1 MTSQVIPIS
10 RLNLE
15 PETVKCPAC
24 QHVGKSIR
32 VMETTSNGQATASCL
47 MGILACLACNC
58 GYMTAPTYYFLSHY
72 CSRCGIRFVIVPWY
86 DNPILHLER
95 SLLVDAEST
104 EKGDSGRKIMPSP
117 LGTPPQFNEELLRN
131 FATRFISS
139 TPSLTLEILLQG
151 DRKFPS
157 QATDVA
163 SSKKLYDITWPGLA
177 AGDPVEYT
185 PGEPMTATPAKPDS
199 KQIKSMASWDPSK
212 STPHIRVSTAD
223 GVNREVAT
231 AQVFATSR
239 DYILHT
245 PTTGP
250 DGVVSYV
257 SRRSGIKGKI
267 SSKSGYMVWSS
278 CAGPLAWIVRSVQ
291 DKEMQKTSRRI
302 VLMDAYDRLVGIIS
316 STDNEESVRL
326 KIYGDFSSELVGEI
340 LASFSA
346 VSYTIWNYSR
356 LEGTDEG
363 WGVAAGAMSVA
374 GLGLALAGI

>member
-1 MTSQVIPIS
+1 MASQVIPIS

-24 QHVGKSIR
+24 QYVGKSIR
-32 VMETTSNGQATASCL
+32 VMETASNGH
-47 MGILACLACNC
+47 
-58 GYMTAPTYYFLSHY
+58 HY

-117 LGTPPQFNEELLRN
+117 LGPPPRFNEELLRN

-157 QATDVA
+157 QAIDVA

-185 PGEPMTATPAKPDS
+185 PGEPMTATPAKPDI

-245 PTTGP
+245 P
-250 DGVVSYV
+250 
-257 SRRSGIKGKI
+257 
-267 SSKSGYMVWSS
+267 
-278 CAGPLAWIVRSVQ
+278 WIVRSVQ

-302 VLMDAYDRLVGIIS
+302 VLMDAYDRLVGMIS

-326 KIYGDFSSELVGEI
+326 KIHGDLSPELIGEI

-374 GLGLALAGI
+374 GLGLTLAGI